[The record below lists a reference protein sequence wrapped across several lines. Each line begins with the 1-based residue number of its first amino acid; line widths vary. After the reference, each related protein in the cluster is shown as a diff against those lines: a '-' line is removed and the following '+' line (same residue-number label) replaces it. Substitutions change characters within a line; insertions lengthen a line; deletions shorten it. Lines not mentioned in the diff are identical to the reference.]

1 MALLHSATDRN
12 ALIARLQT
20 LRADS
25 PRKWGELTVDQVFW
39 HLTQG
44 LLMCMGKL
52 DLSKE
57 KSPFP
62 FPMPAFMA
70 RFFVLE
76 MPWPKGVP
84 TLKIS
89 LPERGAKYD
98 LEAERA
104 RTLATIEEFVA
115 RPLHGPW
122 PHHPILG
129 DMTGEQYSR
138 LQSKHINHHLVQF
151 SA

>member
-1 MALLHSATDRN
+1 MASLHDATDRA
-12 ALIARLQT
+12 ALVARLRA

-25 PRKWGELTVDQVFW
+25 PRKWGTLTVDQMFW

-44 LLMCMGKL
+44 LLMTMGKL

-62 FPMPAFMA
+62 FPLPAFLA
-70 RFFVLE
+70 RFMVLE
-76 MPWPKGVP
+76 MPWPHGVP
-84 TLKIS
+84 TMKIT
-89 LPERGAKYD
+89 LPAQQAKYD

-115 RPLHGPW
+115 RPLNEAW
-122 PHHPILG
+122 PHHPVLG

-138 LQSKHINHHLVQF
+138 LQAKHINHHLVQF